1 MSQSSDVVAGTNA
14 TAVQQNQLR
23 ADAIKRDTVFVWEVE
38 GAVPILDEQS
48 GHYLVPEDMTIYKIG
63 YKLDSGTATIRLQKG
78 TTDIEAGIAVTSTF
92 TEQTT
97 NIDVTALTKGDKL
110 SLDVTGSSS
119 GSGLIVML
127 YATRNL

>member
-1 MSQSSDVVAGTNA
+1 MSSSSDVVAGTNA
-14 TAVQQNQLR
+14 TAPQYNNLR
-23 ADAIKRDTVFVWEVE
+23 TDAIKRDTVFVWEVE
-38 GAVPILDEQS
+38 DAVPILNEQG

-78 TTDIEAGIAVTSTF
+78 TTDIEAGIAVTDAY
-92 TEQTT
+92 TEQTVG
-97 NIDVTALTKGDKL
+97 IDVTALTKGDKL
-110 SLDVTGSSS
+110 SLDVTASSS